1 VVKIIHHRG
10 TENTEAAQRR
20 VASEFSAL
28 IDSRE
33 DFADNWD
40 AGTTEELSEEP
51 ETTTSNTRRSLIW
64 LQTLAFLLGLGLL
77 IYVINRVGV
86 QPLFDAL
93 LRIGFGFF
101 VVLGLSGLRH
111 VLRTISMR
119 AAVPP
124 EHRRISFRHAFAAR
138 LGGEAI
144 SFLTFTG
151 PLLGEATKV
160 ALLRKRVPLTYGV
173 PALVVDNLIYNLS
186 VVFFVLSG
194 AVVMLLRYPLP
205 PGAYLVLMVIA
216 AVAASGILVAAIAAK
231 RRVMLLTWIIDHIG
245 ELRLSPKVIL
255 KKRHHI
261 FHLESKVYD
270 FYKHHP
276 GAFFLMIACNLLAHV
291 ASVLEVFLT
300 LRMLGF
306 QPQVAQAYIIE
317 SLTKVINFVFAFVPG
332 TIGVY
337 EGGTEVILQ
346 KGLGFTPA
354 AGLALALVRKAAIV
368 VWTSI
373 GLLVLTWRTLPNAW
387 RRIMDRSPRL
397 QRLMDSLVLSNIAHR
412 PARTAVS
419 ILGTGV
425 GVLLIVF
432 TVGLA
437 HGVLHERGRRESNIG
452 AEIMIR
458 SSGTIGLGGSQ
469 FKLPASHAAE
479 LATIPGV
486 RAATPIGQ
494 TFDKSDTGFGQRLI
508 DGIEYDQYANIARI
522 TIREGR
528 KLESGDEAII
538 DPEWQ
543 RSRKANVGDTVKLFE
558 RPFKIVG
565 VYEPPGGGRIKIP
578 LKTMQDQEGSDNK
591 ASAILV
597 ACDDPAQQDEVAAR
611 ILERFHDD
619 QLIFT
624 RDLPEIYASGV
635 PALNVFI
642 KVVVGVAAAISV
654 LVILLAMYTT
664 VTERT
669 RQIGILKS
677 LGMSKTAIAWVIEQ
691 EAIIVSVLGVVVG
704 VLLTMLAKFAVMR
717 TTSLTIDIEPRWVLI
732 ALAVGLLGGTIGALY
747 PALRAARQDAVEALS
762 YE

>member
-1 VVKIIHHRG
+1 
-10 TENTEAAQRR
+10 
-20 VASEFSAL
+20 L
-28 IDSRE
+28 IESHE
-33 DFADNWD
+33 ELNNWPVEE
-40 AGTTEELSEEP
+40 TEELSEQP
-51 ETTTSNTRRSLIW
+51 AAPTSNKTRRSFFW
-64 LQTLAFLLGLGLL
+64 LQSLAFLLGLCLL
-77 IYVINRVGV
+77 IFVINRVGV

-101 VVLGLSGLRH
+101 VILGLSGLRH
-111 VLRTISMR
+111 LFRTISMR

-124 EHRRISFRHAFAAR
+124 EHRRITFREAFAAR

-194 AVVMLLRYPLP
+194 AVVMLLSYPLP
-205 PGAYLVLMVIA
+205 RPVYLLLSGIAIIA
-216 AVAASGILVAAIAAK
+216 ALGILAAVMAAK
-231 RRVMLLTWIIDHIG
+231 RRVMMLTWVIDRLAQ
-245 ELRLSPKVIL
+245 LRLSPKVIL
-255 KKRHHI
+255 KRRQHI
-261 FHLESKVYD
+261 YHLESKVYD

-276 GAFFLMIACNLLAHV
+276 AAFFGMVACNLLAH
-291 ASVLEVFLT
+291 ATSVLEVYLA
-300 LRMLGF
+300 LRLLGF
-306 QPQVAQAYIIE
+306 HSTAAQAYIIE
-317 SLTKVINFVFAFVPG
+317 SLTKVINFAFAFVPG

-368 VWTSI
+368 CWTSL
-373 GLLVLTWRTLPNAW
+373 GLLVLTWRALPNAW
-387 RRIMDRSPRL
+387 RRLLDRSPRL
-397 QRLMDSLVLSNIAHR
+397 QKLMDSLVFSNIAHR

-419 ILGTGV
+419 ILGTGL

-437 HGVLHERGRRESNIG
+437 HGVLKERGRRESSIG

-458 SSGTIGLGGSQ
+458 ASGSVGITGSSP
-469 FKLPASHAAE
+469 FKLQASHAAE
-479 LATIPGV
+479 IATIPGV
-486 RAATPIGQ
+486 KSATPMGQ
-494 TFDKSDTGFGQRLI
+494 TFDKSDSGFGQRLI
-508 DGIEYDQYANIARI
+508 DGIEYDQYAALTGIA
-522 TIREGR
+522 IREGR

-538 DPEWQ
+538 DPEWKE
-543 RSRKANVGDTVKLFE
+543 RRHANIGDTVKLFE

-578 LKTMQDQEGSDNK
+578 LKTMQDQEGADGR
-591 ASAILV
+591 ASAILI
-597 ACDDPAQQDEVAAR
+597 ACVDPSKQDEVGAR
-611 ILERFHDD
+611 ILARFPTD

-624 RDLPEIYASGV
+624 RDLPEIYATGV

-642 KVVVGVAAAISV
+642 KVVVGVAAAISM

-691 EAIIVSVLGVVVG
+691 EAIVVSVLGVATG
-704 VLLTMLAKFAVMR
+704 VALTLLARFAVMR
-717 TTSLTIDIEPRWVLI
+717 VTSLTIEVEPRWILI
-732 ALAVGLLGGTIGALY
+732 ALGVGLLGGTIGALY

>member
-1 VVKIIHHRG
+1 
-10 TENTEAAQRR
+10 
-20 VASEFSAL
+20 L
-28 IDSRE
+28 IESRE
-33 DFADNWD
+33 EFAEDWPD
-40 AGTTEELSEEP
+40 ADTEELSEEP
-51 ETTTSNTRRSLIW
+51 VASAASTSRRSFVW
-64 LQTLAFLLGLGLL
+64 LQALAFLLGLGLL
-77 IYVINRVGV
+77 IFVINRVGV

-93 LRIGFGFF
+93 LRIGLGFF
-101 VVLGLSGLRH
+101 VILGLSGARH
-111 VLRTISMR
+111 FLRTISMR

-124 EHRRISFRHAFAAR
+124 EHRRITFRQAFAAR

-173 PALVVDNLIYNLS
+173 TALVVDNLLYNLS
-186 VVFFVLSG
+186 VVFFVLTG
-194 AVVMLLRYPLP
+194 AVVMMWWYPLP
-205 PGAYLVLMVIA
+205 EEVNIVLVGIALIA
-216 AVAASGILVAAIAAK
+216 ALGIVVVAIAAK
-231 RRVMLLTWIIDHIG
+231 RRVMLLTWIIDRLAQ
-245 ELRLSPKVIL
+245 LRLSPKVIL
-255 KKRHHI
+255 KRRDHI
-261 FHLESKVYD
+261 YHIESKVYD

-276 GAFFLMIACNLLAHV
+276 AAFFAMIVCNLAAHATSVIEVYLA
-291 ASVLEVFLT
+291 

-306 QPQVAQAYIIE
+306 QPQWAQAYIIE
-317 SLTKVINFVFAFVPG
+317 SLTKVINFVFSFVPG

-368 VWTSI
+368 AWTTA

-387 RRIMDRSPRL
+387 QRLLDRSPRL
-397 QRLMDSLVLSNIAHR
+397 QRLMDSLVFSNIAHR

-419 ILGTGV
+419 VLGTGV

-458 SSGTIGLGGSQ
+458 ASGSISLGGGAQ
-469 FKLPASHAAE
+469 FRLPVAHAAE
-479 LATIPGV
+479 LAQIEGV
-486 RAATPIGQ
+486 RAATPVGQ
-494 TFDKSDTGFGQRLI
+494 ILDKSDSGFGQRLI
-508 DGIEYDQYANIARI
+508 DGINYDEYAAIARL
-522 TIREGR
+522 TMREGR

-538 DPEWQ
+538 DPEWK
-543 RSRKANVGDTVKLFE
+543 RSRNAKVGDTVKLFE

-565 VYEPPGGGRIKIP
+565 IYEPPGGGRIKIP
-578 LKTMQDQEGSDNK
+578 LSTMQEQEGADNR
-591 ASAILV
+591 ASAIFI
-597 ACDDPAQQDEVAAR
+597 ACVDPAKQDEVAAR
-611 ILERFHDD
+611 ILARFPED
-619 QLIFT
+619 QLVFT
-624 RDLPEIYASGV
+624 RDLPEIYATGV

-642 KVVVGVAAAISV
+642 KVVVGVAASISM

-691 EAIIVSVLGVVVG
+691 EAIIVSVLGVAVG
-704 VLLTMLAKFAVMR
+704 VGLTFLARAAVMR
-717 TTSLTIDIEPRWVLI
+717 ATSLTIEVEPRWVLI
-732 ALAVGLLGGTIGALY
+732 ALGVGLLGGSIGALY

>member
-1 VVKIIHHRG
+1 MSES
-10 TENTEAAQRR
+10 TEE
-20 VASEFSAL
+20 L
-28 IDSRE
+28 
-33 DFADNWD
+33 ADNWQTAD
-40 AGTTEELSEEP
+40 AEELAEAPDASP
-51 ETTTSNTRRSLIW
+51 TNNSRRYIFW
-64 LQTLAFLLGLGLL
+64 LQGIAFLLGLGLL
-77 IYVINRVGV
+77 IYVIRRVGV

-101 VVLGLSGLRH
+101 VIVGLSGLRH
-111 VLRTISMR
+111 VLRTIAMR
-119 AAVPP
+119 AAVPA
-124 EHRRISFRHAFAAR
+124 EHRRITFRQAFAAR

-173 PALVVDNLIYNLS
+173 PALVVDNLLYNLS
-186 VVFFVLSG
+186 VVFFILSG
-194 AVVMLLRYPLP
+194 AVVMLIKYPLP
-205 PGAYLVLMVIA
+205 PQVNLVLLLIA

-231 RRVMLLTWIIDHIG
+231 RRVMLLTWIIDRLAQ
-245 ELRLSPKVIL
+245 LRLSPKVIL
-255 KKRHHI
+255 KRRHHI
-261 FHLESKVYD
+261 YHLESKVYD

-276 GAFFLMIACNLLAHV
+276 GAFFLMILCNLLAHV
-291 ASVLEVFLT
+291 SSVAEVFLA
-300 LRMLGF
+300 LQMLGF
-306 QPQVAQAYIIE
+306 ETQVAQAYIIE
-317 SLTKVINFVFAFVPG
+317 SLTKVINAVFAFVPG

-368 VWTSI
+368 TWTSA

-387 RRIMDRSPRL
+387 RRILDRSPRL
-397 QRLMDSLVLSNIAHR
+397 QRLMDSLVFSNIFHR

-432 TVGLA
+432 TVGLSR
-437 HGVLHERGRRESNIG
+437 GVLHERGRRESNIG

-458 SSGTIGLGGSQ
+458 PSGSIGLG
-469 FKLPASHAAE
+469 ASEFRLHVGHAAE
-479 LATIPGV
+479 IAAVPGV
-486 RAATPIGQ
+486 RSATPVGQ
-494 TFDKSDTGFGQRLI
+494 ALDKSDSGFGQRLI
-508 DGIEYDQYANIARI
+508 DGINYDEYADIARI

-528 KLESGDEAII
+528 KLQSGDEAIV
-538 DPEWQ
+538 DPDWKD
-543 RSRKANVGDTVKLFE
+543 RRKAKIGDKLQLFE
-558 RPFKIVG
+558 RPFTIVG

-578 LKTMQDQEGSDNK
+578 LSTMQEQEGAENR
-591 ASAILV
+591 ASAILI
-597 ACDDPAQQDEVAAR
+597 ACQDPAKQDEVAAA
-611 ILERFHDD
+611 ILQRFPDD
-619 QLIFT
+619 QLVFT

-642 KVVVGVAAAISV
+642 KVVVGVAAAISM

-677 LGMSKTAIAWVIEQ
+677 LGMSKASIAWVIEQ
-691 EAIIVSVLGVVVG
+691 EAIIVSFLGVAVG
-704 VLLTMLAKFAVMR
+704 VGLALLAQVAIMR
-717 TTSLTIDIEPRWVLI
+717 TTSLTIEIEPRWVLI
-732 ALAVGLLGGTIGALY
+732 SLGVGLLGGSIGALY

>member
-1 VVKIIHHRG
+1 LI
-10 TENTEAAQRR
+10 E
-20 VASEFSAL
+20 SE
-28 IDSRE
+28 E
-33 DFADNWD
+33 FAKDWQ
-40 AGTTEELSEEP
+40 AEGIEELAEEP
-51 ETTTSNTRRSLIW
+51 EASAKSTSRRSFAW
-64 LQTLAFLLGLGLL
+64 LQTLAFLLGLALL
-77 IYVINRVGV
+77 IYVIRRVGI

-93 LRIGFGFF
+93 LRVGFGFF
-101 VVLGLSGLRH
+101 IVLGLSGLRH
-111 VLRTISMR
+111 VFRTIAMR
-119 AAVPP
+119 AAVPR
-124 EHRRISFRHAFAAR
+124 EHRQITFRNAFAAR

-186 VVFFVLSG
+186 VVFFILSG
-194 AVVMLLRYPLP
+194 ACVMLFNYALP
-205 PGAYLVLMVIA
+205 RPVYTVLIIIA
-216 AVAASGILVAAIAAK
+216 SLAALGILTAAFAAK
-231 RRVMLLTWIIDHIG
+231 RRVMLLTWAIDRLG

-261 FHLESKVYD
+261 YHLESKVYD
-270 FYKHHP
+270 FYKNHP
-276 GAFFLMIACNLLAHV
+276 GAFLGMVICDLLSHV
-291 ASVLEVFLT
+291 TSVVEVYVALK
-300 LRMLGF
+300 LLGF
-306 QPQVAQAYIIE
+306 NPNVSQAYIIE

-337 EGGTEVILQ
+337 EGGTEIILQ

-368 VWTSI
+368 TWTSV
-373 GLLVLTWRTLPNAW
+373 GLLVLTSRTLPNAW
-387 RRIMDRSPRL
+387 RRLLDRSPRL
-397 QRLMDSLVLSNIAHR
+397 QRLMDSLVFSNIAHR

-419 ILGTGV
+419 ILGTAV

-437 HGVLHERGRRESNIG
+437 HGVLSERGKRESNIG
-452 AEIMIR
+452 AQIMIR
-458 SSGTIGLGGSQ
+458 ASGSLSLGGGSP
-469 FKLPASHAAE
+469 FKLEASHAAE
-479 LATIPGV
+479 IAAVQGV

-494 TFDKSDTGFGQRLI
+494 TLDRSDSGFGSRLI
-508 DGIEYDQYANIARI
+508 DGIDYDQYANLAGI

-528 KLESGDEAII
+528 KLMSGDEAIV
-538 DPEWQ
+538 DPEW
-543 RSRKANVGDTVKLFE
+543 RERRKAKVGDTVPLFQ

-578 LKTMQDQEGSDNK
+578 LATMQEQEGVNGRVT
-591 ASAILV
+591 AILV
-597 ACDDPAQQDEVAAR
+597 SCEDPSKQDEVAAR
-611 ILERFHDD
+611 IQARFPDD

-624 RDLPEIYASGV
+624 RDLPELYATGV

-642 KVVVGVAAAISV
+642 KVVVGVAAAISM

-677 LGMSKTAIAWVIEQ
+677 LGMSKSSIAWVIEQ
-691 EAIIVSVLGVVVG
+691 EAILVSLMGVILG
-704 VLLTMLAKFAVMR
+704 VLLTLAAQFVVMR
-717 TTSLTIDIEPRWVLI
+717 VTSLTILIEPRWVLI
-732 ALAVGLLGGTIGALY
+732 ALAVGLVGGTIGALY

>member
-1 VVKIIHHRG
+1 MPQKAGQATKRHIKAK
-10 TENTEAAQRR
+10 T
-20 VASEFSAL
+20 SECIAL
-28 IDSRE
+28 IESRE
-33 DFADNWD
+33 EF
-40 AGTTEELSEEP
+40 TETWQNGETDELSEEP
-51 ETTTSNTRRSLIW
+51 ETTADSSRKFFVW
-64 LQTLAFLLGLGLL
+64 LQTLAFLLGLSLL

-101 VVLGLSGLRH
+101 VILGLSGLRH
-111 VLRTISMR
+111 FLRTIAMR
-119 AAVPP
+119 AAVPA
-124 EHRRISFRHAFAAR
+124 EHRRITFRQAFAAR

-173 PALVVDNLIYNLS
+173 PALVVDNLLYNLS

-194 AVVMLLRYPLP
+194 VCVMLARYSLP
-205 PGAYLVLMVIA
+205 RSVYLVLLGIA
-216 AVAASGILVAAIAAK
+216 FVAALGILIVVIAAK
-231 RRVMLLTWIIDHIG
+231 RRVMVLTWIIDRLAQ
-245 ELRLSPKVIL
+245 LRLSPKVIL
-255 KKRHHI
+255 KKRQHI
-261 FHLESKVYD
+261 YHLESKVYD

-276 GAFFLMIACNLLAHV
+276 GVFFLMIACDLLAH
-291 ASVLEVFLT
+291 ASSVLEVYLA
-300 LRMLGF
+300 LKMLGF
-306 QPQVAQAYIIE
+306 QPQWAQAYIIE
-317 SLTKVINFVFAFVPG
+317 SLTKVINFAFAFVPG

-368 VWTSI
+368 CWTSV

-387 RRIMDRSPRL
+387 RRILDRSPRL

-458 SSGTIGLGGSQ
+458 ASGSIGLGGGAQ
-469 FKLPASHAAE
+469 FKLPTSHAAE
-479 LATIPGV
+479 LASIPGV
-486 RAATPIGQ
+486 RAATPLGQ

-508 DGIEYDQYANIARI
+508 DGIEYDEYANLAHI
-522 TIREGR
+522 TIREGK
-528 KLESGDEAII
+528 KLESGDEAIV
-538 DPEWQ
+538 DPEWK
-543 RSRKANVGDTVKLFE
+543 RNRNANAGDTIKLFE

-578 LKTMQDQEGSDNK
+578 LKTMQEQEGVENR
-591 ASAILV
+591 ASAILI
-597 ACDDPAQQDEVAAR
+597 ACVDPAEQDAVGAR
-611 ILERFHDD
+611 ILERFPDD

-642 KVVVGVAAAISV
+642 RVVVGVAAAISV

-677 LGMSKTAIAWVIEQ
+677 LGMSKTSIAWVIEQ
-691 EAIIVSVLGVVVG
+691 EAILVSVLGVAVG
-704 VLLTMLAKFAVMR
+704 VLLTMLARVAVMR
-717 TTSLTIDIEPRWVLI
+717 TTSLTIEIEPRWVLI
-732 ALAVGLLGGTIGALY
+732 ALAVGLLGGTVGALY

>member
-1 VVKIIHHRG
+1 MSES
-10 TENTEAAQRR
+10 TEELR
-20 VASEFSAL
+20 
-28 IDSRE
+28 
-33 DFADNWD
+33 DNWQAED
-40 AGTTEELSEEP
+40 TEEELSEAP
-51 ETTTSNTRRSLIW
+51 DASPTNSTRRSLIW
-64 LQTLAFLLGLGLL
+64 LQSLAFLLGLGLL
-77 IYVINRVGV
+77 IYVIHRVGM

-101 VVLGLSGLRH
+101 IIIGLSGLRH
-111 VLRTISMR
+111 VLRTIAMR
-119 AAVPP
+119 AAVPA
-124 EHRRISFRHAFAAR
+124 EHRQITFRQAFAAR

-173 PALVVDNLIYNLS
+173 PALVVDNLLYNLS
-186 VVFFVLSG
+186 VVFFILTG
-194 AVVMLLRYPLP
+194 AVVMLMRYPLP
-205 PGAYLVLMVIA
+205 PQVYIVLVVIA
-216 AVAASGILVAAIAAK
+216 VIAASGILIAAFAAK
-231 RRVMLLTWIIDHIG
+231 KRVMLLTWIIDRMAQ
-245 ELRLSPKVIL
+245 LRLSPKVIL
-255 KKRHHI
+255 KRRHHI
-261 FHLESKVYD
+261 YHLESKVYD

-276 GAFFLMIACNLLAHV
+276 AAFFVMIACNLLAHA
-291 ASVLEVFLT
+291 ASVAEVFLA
-300 LRMLGF
+300 LKMLGF
-306 QPQVAQAYIIE
+306 ETGVAQAYIIE
-317 SLTKVINFVFAFVPG
+317 SLTKVINAVFAFVPG

-368 VWTSI
+368 SWTSV

-387 RRIMDRSPRL
+387 RRILDRSPRL

-419 ILGTGV
+419 ILGTAV

-432 TVGLA
+432 TVGLSR
-437 HGVLHERGRRESNIG
+437 GVLHERGRRESNIG

-458 SSGTIGLGGSQ
+458 ASGSIGLGASQ
-469 FKLPASHAAE
+469 FRLPVAHAAE

-486 RAATPIGQ
+486 RAATPVGQ
-494 TFDKSDTGFGQRLI
+494 TLDKSDSGFGQRLI
-508 DGIEYDQYANIARI
+508 DGVIFDQYAAIAHI

-528 KLESGDEAII
+528 ALQSGDEAMV

-543 RSRKANVGDTVKLFE
+543 DRRKAKIGDTIRLFE

-578 LKTMQDQEGSDNK
+578 LATMQEQEGATDR

-597 ACDDPAQQDEVAAR
+597 ACEDPAKQDEVAAA
-611 ILERFHDD
+611 ILRQFPED
-619 QLIFT
+619 QLVFT

-642 KVVVGVAAAISV
+642 KVVVGVAAAISM

-677 LGMSKTAIAWVIEQ
+677 LGMSKSSIAWVIEQ
-691 EAIIVSVLGVVVG
+691 EAIIVSLLGVVVG
-704 VLLTMLAKFAVMR
+704 VGLTYLARLIVMR
-717 TTSLTIDIEPRWVLI
+717 TTNLTIEIEPTWVLV
-732 ALAVGLLGGTIGALY
+732 ALGVGLVGGTLGALY

>member
-1 VVKIIHHRG
+1 
-10 TENTEAAQRR
+10 
-20 VASEFSAL
+20 
-28 IDSRE
+28 
-33 DFADNWD
+33 
-40 AGTTEELSEEP
+40 
-51 ETTTSNTRRSLIW
+51 
-64 LQTLAFLLGLGLL
+64 
-77 IYVINRVGV
+77 
-86 QPLFDAL
+86 
-93 LRIGFGFF
+93 
-101 VVLGLSGLRH
+101 
-111 VLRTISMR
+111 
-119 AAVPP
+119 
-124 EHRRISFRHAFAAR
+124 
-138 LGGEAI
+138 
-144 SFLTFTG
+144 
-151 PLLGEATKV
+151 
-160 ALLRKRVPLTYGV
+160 
-173 PALVVDNLIYNLS
+173 
-186 VVFFVLSG
+186 
-194 AVVMLLRYPLP
+194 
-205 PGAYLVLMVIA
+205 
-216 AVAASGILVAAIAAK
+216 
-231 RRVMLLTWIIDHIG
+231 
-245 ELRLSPKVIL
+245 
-255 KKRHHI
+255 
-261 FHLESKVYD
+261 
-270 FYKHHP
+270 
-276 GAFFLMIACNLLAHV
+276 MIACNLAAHA
-291 ASVLEVFLT
+291 ASVVEVYLA
-300 LRMLGF
+300 LKMLGF

-317 SLTKVINFVFAFVPG
+317 SLTKVINFAFAFVPG

-373 GLLVLTWRTLPNAW
+373 GLLVLTWRALPNAW
-387 RRIMDRSPRL
+387 RRILDRSPRL

-458 SSGTIGLGGSQ
+458 ASGTVSLAGGSQ
-469 FKLPASHAAE
+469 FKLQTAHAAE
-479 LATIPGV
+479 IATIPGV

-494 TFDKSDTGFGQRLI
+494 TFDKSDSGFGQRLL
-508 DGIEYDQYANIARI
+508 DGIEYDEYANLARV

-528 KLESGDEAII
+528 KLESGDEAIV
-538 DPEWQ
+538 DPEWKE
-543 RSRKANVGDTVKLFE
+543 RRKAKVGDTVELFE

-578 LKTMQDQEGSDNK
+578 LKTMQEQEGAANR

-597 ACDDPAQQDEVAAR
+597 ACADPAQQDEVAAR
-611 ILERFHDD
+611 ILQRFPED

-642 KVVVGVAAAISV
+642 KVVVGVASAISV

-704 VLLTMLAKFAVMR
+704 VLLTMLAQLIVTR
-717 TTSLTIDIEPRWVLI
+717 VTTLTIEIEPRWVLI
-732 ALAVGLLGGTIGALY
+732 ALAVGLLGGSIGALY

>member
-1 VVKIIHHRG
+1 
-10 TENTEAAQRR
+10 
-20 VASEFSAL
+20 L
-28 IDSRE
+28 IESRE
-33 DFADNWD
+33 EFDNWTT
-40 AGTTEELSEEP
+40 GETEELAEEP
-51 ETTTSNTRRSLIW
+51 VPTTSNSRRSFVW
-64 LQTLAFLLGLGLL
+64 LQAFAFILGLGLL

-93 LRIGFGFF
+93 LRVGFGFF
-101 VVLGLSGLRH
+101 VILGLSGLRH
-111 VLRTISMR
+111 VLRTVSMR

-124 EHRRISFRHAFAAR
+124 EHRRISFRNAFAAR

-173 PALVVDNLIYNLS
+173 PALVVDNLLYNLS

-205 PGAYLVLMVIA
+205 PGVYLVLITIA

-231 RRVMLLTWIIDHIG
+231 RRVMLLTWLIDRLG

-255 KKRHHI
+255 KRRHHI
-261 FHLESKVYD
+261 YHLESKVYD

-276 GAFFLMIACNLLAHV
+276 GAFFLMIACNLLAHA
-291 ASVLEVFLT
+291 ASVLEVYLA
-300 LRMLGF
+300 LKMLGF

-317 SLTKVINFVFAFVPG
+317 SLTKVINFAFAFVPG

-387 RRIMDRSPRL
+387 RRILDRSPRL

-419 ILGTGV
+419 VLGTGV

-458 SSGTIGLGGSQ
+458 ASGSISLAGASQ
-469 FKLPASHAAE
+469 FKLHTSHAAE

-486 RAATPIGQ
+486 RATTPIGQ
-494 TFDKSDTGFGQRLI
+494 AVDSSDTGFGQRLI
-508 DGIEYDQYANIARI
+508 DGIEYDQYAKIARM
-522 TIREGR
+522 TMREGR
-528 KLESGDEAII
+528 PLQSGDEAIV
-538 DPEWQ
+538 DPEWK
-543 RSRKANVGDTVKLFE
+543 RNRKANTGDTLLLFH

-578 LKTMQDQEGSDNK
+578 LKTMQEQVGAESK

-597 ACDDPAQQDEVAAR
+597 ACDDPAKQDEVAAR
-611 ILERFHDD
+611 ILERFPQD
-619 QLIFT
+619 QLLFT
-624 RDLPEIYASGV
+624 RDLPELYASGV
-635 PALNVFI
+635 PALNVFLN
-642 KVVVGVAAAISV
+642 VVVGVAAAISI

-677 LGMSKTAIAWVIEQ
+677 LGMSKTSIAWVIEQ
-691 EAIIVSVLGVVVG
+691 EAIIVSVLGVAVG
-704 VLLTMLAKFAVMR
+704 VLLTMLAQLVVTR
-717 TTSLTIDIEPRWVLI
+717 TTSLLIEIEPRWVLV
-732 ALAVGLLGGTIGALY
+732 ALAVGLLGGSVGALY

>member
-1 VVKIIHHRG
+1 MIESREEFP
-10 TENTEAAQRR
+10 ENWA
-20 VASEFSAL
+20 ASET
-28 IDSRE
+28 D
-33 DFADNWD
+33 
-40 AGTTEELSEEP
+40 ELVEEP
-51 ETTTSNTRRSLIW
+51 EPTSSNTRRSLIW

-77 IYVINRVGV
+77 IYVINLVGV

-101 VVLGLSGLRH
+101 VILFLSGLRH
-111 VLRTISMR
+111 FLRTISMR

-124 EHRRISFRHAFAAR
+124 EHRQITFRNAFAAR

-173 PALVVDNLIYNLS
+173 PALVVDNLLYNLS

-194 AVVMLLRYPLP
+194 ACVMLVRYPLP
-205 PGAYLVLMVIA
+205 PAVSMVLMVIA
-216 AVAASGILVAAIAAK
+216 GVAALGILIAAIAAK
-231 RRVMLLTWIIDHIG
+231 RRVMLLTWVIDRLG

-255 KKRHHI
+255 KRRHHI
-261 FHLESKVYD
+261 YHLETKVYD

-291 ASVLEVFLT
+291 ASVLEVYLA
-300 LRMLGF
+300 LKMLGF
-306 QPQVAQAYIIE
+306 NPQVAQAYIIE
-317 SLTKVINFVFAFVPG
+317 SLTKVINFAFAFVPG

-346 KGLGFTPA
+346 KGLGFEPA

-368 VWTSI
+368 CWTSI

-387 RRIMDRSPRL
+387 RRILDRSPRL
-397 QRLMDSLVLSNIAHR
+397 QRLMDSLVFSNIAHR

-419 ILGTGV
+419 VLGTGV

-437 HGVLHERGRRESNIG
+437 RGVLHERGRRESNIG

-458 SSGTIGLGGSQ
+458 ASGTVSLGGGSQ
-469 FKLPASHAAE
+469 FRLPTSHAAE

-486 RAATPIGQ
+486 RAATPLGQ
-494 TFDKSDTGFGQRLI
+494 TFDKSDSGFGQRLL
-508 DGIEYDQYANIARI
+508 DGIEYDQYANLARI

-528 KLESGDEAII
+528 GLQSGDEAII
-538 DPEWQ
+538 DPEWK
-543 RSRKANVGDTVKLFE
+543 RNRNANVGDTVQLFE
-558 RPFKIVG
+558 RPFTIVG

-578 LKTMQDQEGSDNK
+578 LKTMQEQEGSVDK
-591 ASAILV
+591 ASAILI
-597 ACDDPAQQDEVAAR
+597 ACDDPAQQDAVAAR
-611 ILERFHDD
+611 ILERFPDD

-642 KVVVGVAAAISV
+642 KVVVGVAAAISM

-677 LGMSKTAIAWVIEQ
+677 MGMSKASIAWVIEQ
-691 EAIIVSVLGVVVG
+691 EAIIVSFLGVVVG
-704 VLLTMLAKFAVMR
+704 VLLTLVARVAVMR
-717 TTSLTIDIEPRWVLI
+717 TTNLTIEIEPRWVLI

>member
-1 VVKIIHHRG
+1 
-10 TENTEAAQRR
+10 
-20 VASEFSAL
+20 L

-51 ETTTSNTRRSLIW
+51 ETTTSNTRRSLVW

-205 PGAYLVLMVIA
+205 PGVYLVLLVIA

-231 RRVMLLTWIIDHIG
+231 RRVMLLTWIIDRLG

-261 FHLESKVYD
+261 YHLESKVYD

-276 GAFFLMIACNLLAHV
+276 GAFFLMILCNLLAHV

-387 RRIMDRSPRL
+387 RRILDRSPRL

-458 SSGTIGLGGSQ
+458 ASGTIGLGGSQ

-522 TIREGR
+522 TMREGR
-528 KLESGDEAII
+528 QLESGDEAII

-543 RSRKANVGDTVKLFE
+543 RSRKAKVGDTVKLFE
-558 RPFKIVG
+558 RDFKIVG

-597 ACDDPAQQDEVAAR
+597 ACANPEQQEEVAAR
-611 ILERFHDD
+611 ILERFPDD

-624 RDLPEIYASGV
+624 RDLPEIYAAGV

-732 ALAVGLLGGTIGALY
+732 ALAVGLVGGTIGALY

>member
-1 VVKIIHHRG
+1 M
-10 TENTEAAQRR
+10 
-20 VASEFSAL
+20 

-33 DFADNWD
+33 EFAENWTT
-40 AGTTEELSEEP
+40 GETEELAEEP
-51 ETTTSNTRRSLIW
+51 EPTTSNSRRSFIW
-64 LQTLAFLLGLGLL
+64 LQALAFLLGLGLL

-93 LRIGFGFF
+93 LRVGFGFF
-101 VVLGLSGLRH
+101 VILGLSGLRH
-111 VLRTISMR
+111 VLRTVSMR
-119 AAVPP
+119 AAVPA
-124 EHRRISFRHAFAAR
+124 EHRRISFRNAFAAR

-173 PALVVDNLIYNLS
+173 PALVVDNLLYNLS

-205 PGAYLVLMVIA
+205 PGVYLVLLVIA
-216 AVAASGILVAAIAAK
+216 AVAASGILIAAIAAK
-231 RRVMLLTWIIDHIG
+231 RRVMLLTWVIDRLG

-255 KKRHHI
+255 KRRHHI
-261 FHLESKVYD
+261 YHLESKVYD

-276 GAFFLMIACNLLAHV
+276 GAFFLMILCNLLAHV
-291 ASVLEVFLT
+291 ASVVEVFLA
-300 LRMLGF
+300 LKMLGF
-306 QPQVAQAYIIE
+306 SPQVAQAYIIE
-317 SLTKVINFVFAFVPG
+317 SLTKVINFAFAFVPG

-387 RRIMDRSPRL
+387 RRILDRSPRL

-419 ILGTGV
+419 VLGTGV

-458 SSGTIGLGGSQ
+458 ASGAISLAGASQ
-469 FKLPASHAAE
+469 FKLHTSHAAE

-486 RAATPIGQ
+486 RATTPIGQ
-494 TFDKSDTGFGQRLI
+494 AVDSSDSGFGSRLI
-508 DGIEYDQYANIARI
+508 DGIDYDQYANIARI
-522 TIREGR
+522 TMREGR
-528 KLESGDEAII
+528 PLQSGDEAIV
-538 DPEWQ
+538 DPEWK
-543 RSRKANVGDTVKLFE
+543 RNRKANIGDTVLLFH

-578 LKTMQDQEGSDNK
+578 LKTMQEQVGVEDK
-591 ASAILV
+591 ATAILV
-597 ACDDPAQQDEVAAR
+597 ACVDPAKQDEVAAR
-611 ILERFHDD
+611 ILERFPED
-619 QLIFT
+619 QLLFT
-624 RDLPEIYASGV
+624 RDLPELYASGV
-635 PALNVFI
+635 PALNVFLN
-642 KVVVGVAAAISV
+642 VVVGVAAAISI

-677 LGMSKTAIAWVIEQ
+677 LGMSKTSIAWVIEQ
-691 EAIIVSVLGVVVG
+691 EAIIVSVLGVAVG
-704 VLLTMLAKFAVMR
+704 VLLTMLAQLVVTR
-717 TTSLTIDIEPRWVLI
+717 TTSLVIEIEPRWVLI
-732 ALAVGLLGGTIGALY
+732 ALAVGLFGGSIGALY